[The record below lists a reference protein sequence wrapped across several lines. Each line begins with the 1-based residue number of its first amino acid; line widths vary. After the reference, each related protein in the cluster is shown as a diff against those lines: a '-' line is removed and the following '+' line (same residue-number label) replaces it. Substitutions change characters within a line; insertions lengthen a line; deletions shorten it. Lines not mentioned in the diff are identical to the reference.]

1 MFFLPF
7 YSIPLLA
14 PVGHLSGVSLFR
26 NDKRHSFV
34 SPRDFFG
41 KLPEGLPKPLRLVRI
56 SEHHPPHARRYGH
69 STAVHGLSRVCALQA
84 VLSAPQFLDVL
95 HRIYHV
101 FSGGM
106 ISSYM
111 LIRSLGLFDTY
122 SVMIL
127 PGLVGAYNLVLMRN
141 YFMSLPEEI
150 EESYAGVDRYQRCDR
165 FQRRRQGG
173 DHLCIHP
180 AHPMRLPIYP
190 KILRQRRYGRF
201 LEGMIYSIS
210 NADYKEGG
218 FP

>member
-1 MFFLPF
+1 MVISLGSPSSATTSGIHLWPQEFSLENYRKVFQNRFVWSGYRNTILRTLGGTATQLLCTALAGYALSKRFFPHRSFWTFFIVFTMF
-7 YSIPLLA
+7 
-14 PVGHLSGVSLFR
+14 
-26 NDKRHSFV
+26 
-34 SPRDFFG
+34 
-41 KLPEGLPKPLRLVRI
+41 
-56 SEHHPPHARRYGH
+56 
-69 STAVHGLSRVCALQA
+69 
-84 VLSAPQFLDVL
+84 
-95 HRIYHV
+95 

-111 LIRSLGLFDTY
+111 LVRSLGLFDTY

-165 FQRRRQGG
+165 FQQRRQGG

-201 LEGMIYSIS
+201 LEGMIYSVS